1 MGLRTIQHDNRK
13 IWIFRNIFVD
23 AVLVISYSMIISSVK
38 STIQSVRKI
47 TPKCSGDTICCL
59 RGPST
64 CSAVSPVIVFLY
76 PALDRSCVPFISPP
90 QPGTSSEKKFQ
101 VFRRR
106 RMFVSIF
113 KCRESMMME
122 LKLWDIE
129 TAIPLSYCVCHHKHR
144 WNCSLAMSV
153 ASAVVGMYGDWNLHC
168 LTLYRNLT
176 FPKQFQNLSRHER
189 RRLQAQ
195 KHFSDWRSWI
205 HVSDHPLQLNE

>member
-90 QPGTSSEKKFQ
+90 PARDLLGEEVSGFPATKNVCFDFQMPREHDDGTQTLRHRNSDPIIIL
-101 VFRRR
+101 R
-106 RMFVSIF
+106 VSPQTP
-113 KCRESMMME
+113 
-122 LKLWDIE
+122 LKL
-129 TAIPLSYCVCHHKHR
+129 
-144 WNCSLAMSV
+144 
-153 ASAVVGMYGDWNLHC
+153 
-168 LTLYRNLT
+168 LTCNVRS
-176 FPKQFQNLSRHER
+176 FSSSRYV
-189 RRLQAQ
+189 RRLESPLPHAVQ
-195 KHFSDWRSWI
+195 KSHFSKTISKLI
-205 HVSDHPLQLNE
+205 QA